1 MCLRPPWYRMIGKWG
16 WCRLTQVSGTSA
28 APAATAEGNRRWSQP
43 IARSDGVRRSCS
55 PIPPAGQRTRSAC
68 RVRRPSPTRFVRQAS
83 RTAATTGD
91 RRSRAVAAREGW
103 SPGDLAATWWPS
115 RARTT
120 GHRLSG
126 SAAQW
131 VSGSVAQRLSGPAG
145 QRVMPRTE
153 AWVAQRVRPVQETPS
168 RCTASGRGIALT
180 VDACRRP
187 APSGHARPGPGGRAR
202 PDGCHRKATG
212 VPGRQDVAETACQRA
227 PLPGQR
233 DHRSAEP
240 SALCALPPVPAPA
253 LPATAPRSSPAPVEG
268 ARPDPAHEVGAA
280 SHASRRS
287 PEDPQVRSDS
297 YSEDLP
303 NVQFHHMEY

>member
-1 MCLRPPWYRMIGKWG
+1 MASADPARRSRPP
-16 WCRLTQVSGTSA
+16 VSAPGQPAGFA
-28 APAATAEGNRRWSQP
+28 APLPPASSGK
-43 IARSDGVRRSCS
+43 
-55 PIPPAGQRTRSAC
+55 PAGQRQRQEIATLGRSP
-68 RVRRPSPTRFVRQAS
+68 RVKD
-83 RTAATTGD
+83 GH
-91 RRSRAVAAREGW
+91 
-103 SPGDLAATWWPS
+103 LAAWQRPGG
-115 RARTT
+115 RAAPGQRVT
-120 GHRLSG
+120 G
-126 SAAQW
+126 SA
-131 VSGSVAQRLSGPAG
+131 AQRLSGPAG
-145 QRVMPRTE
+145 QRIMPRTE

-168 RCTASGRGIALT
+168 RCTASGRGIAQT
-180 VDACRRP
+180 VDTCRRP
-187 APSGHARPGPGGRAR
+187 APSGHHARPGPGGPAR